1 MAEYIAKGDNHFHS
15 LVLIKINHGQIG
27 DQTGLFY
34 HFFQNN
40 SQIEIVERYKYLG
53 IVFYFNGNLKHAADD
68 LYNKALK
75 AFFSVKSKFNNCQEV
90 PLKTCL
96 KLFDS
101 LSKPILTYGSEI
113 WLSDYNI
120 NLNNFDNLP
129 IEKLQHKMLK
139 CILGVKRQSS
149 NMASRL

>member
-1 MAEYIAKGDNHFHS
+1 M
-15 LVLIKINHGQIG
+15 
-27 DQTGLFY
+27 
-34 HFFQNN
+34 
-40 SQIEIVERYKYLG
+40 
-53 IVFYFNGNLKHAADD
+53 FYFNGNLKHAADD

-75 AFFSVKSKFNNCQEV
+75 AFFSVKSKK
-90 PLKTCL
+90 KTCL

-101 LSKPILTYGSEI
+101 LLKPILTYGSEI

-149 NMASRL
+149 NMASRLECNRSPMLIFSLCLMYNYYMRLVNINRDRILYSAFTTDQDLLI

>member
-1 MAEYIAKGDNHFHS
+1 MLKDRNS
-15 LVLIKINHGQIG
+15 L
-27 DQTGLFY
+27 
-34 HFFQNN
+34 
-40 SQIEIVERYKYLG
+40 RYKYLD

-75 AFFSVKSKFNNCQEV
+75 AFFSVKSKFNNFQEV

-101 LSKPILTYGSEI
+101 LLKVKPILTYGSEI
-113 WLSDYNI
+113 WLSDYNL

-129 IEKLQHKMLK
+129 IEKLQHKYVEMYTWGQK
-139 CILGVKRQSS
+139 TVIKYGKQT
-149 NMASRL
+149 

>member
-1 MAEYIAKGDNHFHS
+1 M
-15 LVLIKINHGQIG
+15 
-27 DQTGLFY
+27 
-34 HFFQNN
+34 
-40 SQIEIVERYKYLG
+40 
-53 IVFYFNGNLKHAADD
+53 
-68 LYNKALK
+68 
-75 AFFSVKSKFNNCQEV
+75 KS
-90 PLKTCL
+90 CL

-101 LSKPILTYGSEI
+101 LLKHILTYGSEI

-149 NMASRL
+149 NMASRLECNRSPMLIFSLCLMYNYYTKLVKKRILRVLHIAIQSPTGRKNQRN

>member
-1 MAEYIAKGDNHFHS
+1 M
-15 LVLIKINHGQIG
+15 
-27 DQTGLFY
+27 
-34 HFFQNN
+34 
-40 SQIEIVERYKYLG
+40 
-53 IVFYFNGNLKHAADD
+53 FYFNGNLKHAADD
-68 LYNKALK
+68 LYNKALN
-75 AFFSVKSKFNNCQEV
+75 AFFSVKSKK
-90 PLKTCL
+90 KTCL

-101 LSKPILTYGSEI
+101 LLKPILTYGSEI

-149 NMASRL
+149 NMASRLECNRSPMLIFSLCLMYNYYMRLVNINRDRILYSAFTTDQDLLI